1 MPLPRL
7 LRVLPSLL
15 VLAAPAG
22 AEIVERIV
30 AKVNGDII
38 TQTEFEARQVAAVQ
52 MARVEPRQIEAFLRA
67 NNARLLQEAID
78 ELLLAQRAADL
89 NMRLR
94 PEYIKEVIEGIKKEN
109 NLASDEQLQEQLRR
123 EGMSLDDLKRNIERS
138 ILRRQVLSREL
149 EPKLAVTDA
158 DARAD
163 YDARKQEYVRA
174 PAVKLQE
181 ILVPPAGGET
191 RAREIVARARVGE
204 DFAALARTYSASH
217 TGAEGGELGW
227 LAKGEMNA
235 QIEKVAFDL
244 EPGQVSDPVRVGSS
258 FLILKLVEARAG
270 HTTPFEEVKEEIK
283 KRLGQERGNREYEAY
298 LAGLRKSAIVNVM
311 VREVPLEVTAPAA
324 PTGILEGLAGSPDS
338 AARPAAPAGPEE
350 EITTTPQAAPERV
363 APPAL
368 PGQPSPEPDAEKK
381 DESKPSPPP
390 S

>member
-7 LRVLPSLL
+7 PLVLPSLL
-15 VLAAPAG
+15 VLAGPAR
-22 AEIVERIV
+22 AEIIERIV

-52 MARVEPRQIEAFLRA
+52 MARVQPGQIEAFLRA

-89 NMRLR
+89 NLRLR
-94 PEYIKEVIEGIKKEN
+94 AEYIQEVIEGIKKEN
-109 NLASDEQLQEQLRR
+109 NITTDEQLQEQLRR
-123 EGMSLDDLKRNIERS
+123 EGMTLDDLKRNIERS
-138 ILRRQVLSREL
+138 ILRRQVLAREL

-163 YDARKQEYVRA
+163 YDARQEEYVKP

-181 ILVPPAGGET
+181 ILVPPAGGVT

-217 TGAEGGELGW
+217 TGAGGGDLGW

-235 QIEKVAFDL
+235 RIEKVAFSLD
-244 EPGQVSDPVRVGSS
+244 PGQVSDPIPAGSS
-258 FLILKLVEARAG
+258 FLILKVVETRPG
-270 HTTPFEEVKEEIK
+270 HTTPFEEVREEIR
-283 KRLGQERGNREYEAY
+283 KRLAQERGDREYEAY
-298 LAGLRKSAIVNVM
+298 LEGLRRNAIVNVM
-311 VREVPLEVTAPAA
+311 VREVPLEVAAPAA
-324 PTGILEGLAGSPDS
+324 PTGILEGLAAPS
-338 AARPAAPAGPEE
+338 AAGAKPAGPEE
-350 EITTTPQAAPERV
+350 EFTTTPQAAPERV
-363 APPAL
+363 APPPL
-368 PGQPSPEPDAEKK
+368 PGRPRPEPDADKK
-381 DESKPSPPP
+381 KEESTPSPPP

>member
-7 LRVLPSLL
+7 LRALPSLL
-15 VLAAPAG
+15 LLAPPARG
-22 AEIVERIV
+22 EIVERIV

-38 TQTEFEARQVAAVQ
+38 TQTEFEARQIAAVQ
-52 MARVEPRQIEAFLRA
+52 MARVEANQIESFLRA

-94 PEYIKEVIEGIKKEN
+94 PDYIKEVIEGIKKEN
-109 NLASDEQLQEQLRR
+109 NLDSDEQLQEQLRR

-163 YDARKQEYVRA
+163 YEARRAEYVKP
-174 PAVKLQE
+174 PAVRLQE
-181 ILVPPAGGET
+181 ILVPPAGGEN
-191 RAREIVARARVGE
+191 RAREMVARARVGE

-217 TGAEGGELGW
+217 TGAEGGDLGW

-235 QIEKVAFDL
+235 QLEKVAFSL
-244 EPGQVSDPVRVGSS
+244 EPGQVSDPIRVGSS
-258 FLILKLVEARAG
+258 LLILKVLETRPG

-283 KRLGQERGNREYEAY
+283 KRLGRDRGDREYEAY
-298 LAGLRKSAIVNVM
+298 VEGLRRNAIVNVM
-311 VREVPLEVTAPAA
+311 VREVPLEVTAPGA
-324 PTGILEGLAGSPDS
+324 PAGILEGLAGSP
-338 AARPAAPAGPEE
+338 AAGAAPSESEE

-363 APPAL
+363 APPPL
-368 PGQPSPEPDAEKK
+368 PGRPGPEPDAEKK
-381 DESKPSPPP
+381 DESKPNPPP
-390 S
+390 P